1 MFRCDAIVVILGC
14 YYYDLVSRSVR
25 ISPEL
30 TAKIMNSDEKTNR
43 ETSFFTSFCCFLA
56 ISGIFSENNRN
67 FAPEFRQY
75 VLMLIAIS

>member
-14 YYYDLVSRSVR
+14 YYFLLLAVR
-25 ISPEL
+25 CEVSPEL

-67 FAPEFRQY
+67 FALEFRQY